1 MGFVFAFEL
10 DGDLIGTVRMVP
22 MGRQLTLTETLCE
35 QLGDA
40 APALSPADWE
50 IGRLVLAPEHRSD
63 VNALGRCL
71 YLALNYSCAHTRVD
85 NFYAACTHVLSRL
98 YRRFEFAAFARDV
111 PLAGTEKAY
120 TLIRGNPAQI
130 AQALECKLPM
140 LRPQ

>member
-1 MGFVFAFEL
+1 LGFVFAFEL
-10 DGDLIGTVRMVP
+10 DGELIGTVRMVP
-22 MGRQLTLTETLCE
+22 MGRQLTLTETLCG

-71 YLALNYSCAHTRVD
+71 YLALTYSCAHTRVD
-85 NFYAACTHVLSRL
+85 HYYASCTHVLSRL
-98 YRRFEFAAFARDV
+98 YRRFEFMAIARDV
-111 PLAGTEKAY
+111 PLAGTEKVY
-120 TLIRGNPAQI
+120 TLIRGNPSQI
-130 AQALECKLPM
+130 AHALEGKLAA